1 MEYLVIRPNKRR
13 GFAKC
18 MPGKEVAG
26 GMAFVGPGSQTTV
39 VNRLTD
45 GSYSGWMAVAP
56 STSQPLEKLLL
67 LSPVWV
73 IPVLTLSW
81 LQTELTDTEIYTNTM
96 HKSTSYVYF
105 CFSWFQWQFFEIL
118 FLYNEGYILKHCCTW
133 IFLIW
138 MADERAFWWNKLNN
152 STWHLLK
159 SLPAQGSKSYL
170 A

>member
-1 MEYLVIRPNKRR
+1 MWAWVYRETHPHHSCFTLAISSGLCVNIEYSVIRPHKRR

-18 MPGKEVAG
+18 MPGKEAAG
-26 GMAFVGPGSQTTV
+26 WMAFLGPGSQPTA

-45 GSYSGWMAVAP
+45 GSYGGWMAVAS

-81 LQTELTDTEIYTNTM
+81 LQTELTGTEIYKNTV

-105 CFSWFQWQFFEIL
+105 CFSWCQWQFFESL
-118 FLYNEGYILKHCCTW
+118 FLYNEG
-133 IFLIW
+133 
-138 MADERAFWWNKLNN
+138 
-152 STWHLLK
+152 
-159 SLPAQGSKSYL
+159 
-170 A
+170 